1 MKTDNVSLGAEM
13 EFSSSTLQGGADMA
27 GIANVSVLMSMTYGN
42 TRNTIG
48 RGSVRNRGSTA
59 FSRKAAAAY
68 SSDSAGTSEVSERS
82 SELRD
87 KIRNLNKVQTYGRD
101 ANGRKT
107 FVGQSQDKV
116 NGYLD
121 LSRST
126 ASKKSEK
133 SKKPVRYNFK
143 EVSSKI
149 LRAKTSISA
158 GQAVIAA
165 KRKVVEVR
173 RKIEAGD
180 GDPEELQLVLTH
192 AKRMEMAAR
201 KKKHNLEL
209 EELVEHTQSR
219 DERLEKQEE
228 AATDIKDA
236 IVAAEEEKV
245 AKKEDEIFEERQD
258 MIEDAVEEA
267 EERKSENTEEML
279 ANLNEMISKF
289 GEEELKELEEE
300 MEFLECME
308 IVDPH
313 MTEEELDE
321 LKRKHRAAENRA
333 IVKADMDYLKGMI
346 KHQTE
351 KGNSSGASSVSA
363 VSTSSSAYTPQMA
376 VSMPSMA
383 EAASMAI
390 DVQV

>member
-1 MKTDNVSLGAEM
+1 
-13 EFSSSTLQGGADMA
+13 MA

-59 FSRKAAAAY
+59 FTRKAAAAY
-68 SSDSAGTSEVSERS
+68 SSGTSGTSEVSERS

-192 AKRMEMAAR
+192 AKRMEMVAR

-219 DERLEKQEE
+219 DEKLEKQEE

-245 AKKEDEIFEERQD
+245 SKEEDEIFEERQD

-376 VSMPSMA
+376 VSMPSVA